1 MILARLILVIV
12 TAVAATNWFIFKFDD
27 EFLFDDLLNPLLFI
41 TSVVILAIVIIKD
54 SILYKKTRAFKTLI
68 PSITGV
74 LLAIVI
80 TASFY
85 ILKQRDNT
93 PTIVFA
99 SYNGD
104 FNSVSIDLRENGT
117 YKIASYCMGAE
128 YKRGHYTMKGDIIT
142 LDRLYLD
149 IPTKSKML
157 LITRSKTNLSD
168 DVIYQVDEQGKIIEK
183 ALKFIVRADK
193 RKR

>member
-12 TAVAATNWFIFKFDD
+12 IAFTATNWFILKFDD

-41 TSVVILAIVIIKD
+41 ASVVTLAIVVIKD
-54 SILYKKTRAFKTLI
+54 SILFKKTRTFKTLI

-74 LLAIVI
+74 LLAIGIAV
-80 TASFY
+80 SFF

-99 SYNGD
+99 SYSGD
-104 FNSVSIDLRENGT
+104 FNGVSIDLRENGT
-117 YKIASYCMGAE
+117 FKVANYCMGAKYE
-128 YKRGHYTMKGDIIT
+128 RGHYTMKGDIIAF
-142 LDRLYLD
+142 DRL
-149 IPTKSKML
+149 ISGVPMESKRL
-157 LITRSKTNLSD
+157 LITRRKTNLSD
-168 DVIYQVDEQGKIIEK
+168 DVIYQIDEQGKIIEK
-183 ALKFIVRADK
+183 ALSFIVRTDN